1 MTLRLDLLRHG
12 ETELGGGL
20 RGSLDDALT
29 ARGWEQMHTAV
40 EQGGPW
46 DCLVSS
52 PLQRCARFAEQL
64 GARLGVPVQ
73 LDKDL
78 QELHFGAW
86 EGRSAAALMDTDAE
100 ALGQFW
106 ADPYAFTPPEGE
118 PMLAFSSR
126 VLAAVE
132 HLHSAYAGQRVLLV
146 SHGGVMRLLL
156 AQARR
161 SASGAIAQCRSR
173 PWRAVFAGCVGRACA
188 QRGGLTMLPFWI
200 ALQFLSS
207 LPVRL
212 PGMPEPEQLGRS
224 LLLYPV
230 VGLLFGVLLWLLNA
244 LLLGTPLLLHAAL
257 LLSAW
262 VLLSGGLHLDGL
274 ADSADAWLGG
284 FGDRERTLLIM
295 KDPRSGPI
303 AVITLVLVLL
313 LKFTALLAL
322 IEQGQTL
329 ALVIV
334 PVLGRAALLC
344 LFLTTPYVR
353 AGGLGQ
359 ALADHLPRRSGWQVL
374 AACASG
380 SLLLLGWAGLWTL
393 VVAAL
398 VFIGLQR
405 MMLRRLQGC
414 TGDTAG
420 ALLELLE
427 MAVLVALALS

>member
-1 MTLRLDLLRHG
+1 
-12 ETELGGGL
+12 
-20 RGSLDDALT
+20 
-29 ARGWEQMHTAV
+29 
-40 EQGGPW
+40 
-46 DCLVSS
+46 
-52 PLQRCARFAEQL
+52 
-64 GARLGVPVQ
+64 
-73 LDKDL
+73 
-78 QELHFGAW
+78 
-86 EGRSAAALMDTDAE
+86 
-100 ALGQFW
+100 
-106 ADPYAFTPPEGE
+106 
-118 PMLAFSSR
+118 
-126 VLAAVE
+126 
-132 HLHSAYAGQRVLLV
+132 
-146 SHGGVMRLLL
+146 
-156 AQARR
+156 
-161 SASGAIAQCRSR
+161 
-173 PWRAVFAGCVGRACA
+173 
-188 QRGGLTMLPFWI
+188 MLPFWI

-224 LLLYPV
+224 LLFYPV
-230 VGLLFGVLLWLLNA
+230 VGLLFGVLLWLFNA

-257 LLSAW
+257 LLSVW

-329 ALVIV
+329 TLIVV
-334 PVLGRAALLC
+334 PVLGRAALLG

-359 ALADHLPRRSGWQVL
+359 ALADHLPRRAGWQVL
-374 AACASG
+374 WVCALG
-380 SLLLLGWAGLWTL
+380 GVLVAGWAG
-393 VVAAL
+393 VVALLAASA
-398 VFIGLQR
+398 VFIGLRQ
-405 MMLRRLQGC
+405 MMLRRLGGC

-427 MAVLVALALS
+427 MAMLVGVVLR